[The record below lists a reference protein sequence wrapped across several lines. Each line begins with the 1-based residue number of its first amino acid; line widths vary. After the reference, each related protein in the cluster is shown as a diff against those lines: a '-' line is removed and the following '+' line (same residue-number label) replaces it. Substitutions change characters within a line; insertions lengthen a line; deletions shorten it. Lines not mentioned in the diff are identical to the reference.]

1 MDDASPELMD
11 IGLEITVT
19 TPDSAEKTE
28 PMFDAWRERCP
39 IYLALLRPRA
49 VTLAMQVA

>member
-1 MDDASPELMD
+1 MD
-11 IGLEITVT
+11 IGLDITVT
-19 TPDSAEKTE
+19 TPDPTEKTA

-49 VTLAMQVA
+49 VTLTMQVA